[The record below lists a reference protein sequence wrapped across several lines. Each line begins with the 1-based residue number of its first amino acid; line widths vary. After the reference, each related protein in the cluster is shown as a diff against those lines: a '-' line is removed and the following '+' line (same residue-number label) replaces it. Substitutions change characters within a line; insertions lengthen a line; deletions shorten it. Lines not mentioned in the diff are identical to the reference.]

1 MRYLVVARHGEF
13 NEGKSTLNDRGRE
26 QMRVLAEKL
35 AGDEIGKI
43 FSAMGPRSQE
53 SAHLL
58 GNALDIPVISDTCF
72 GCAGNEHDETA
83 SFPEA
88 LALVRT
94 QSEGVLIVTKN
105 EWAKHFIP
113 FVANQLSGTFQ
124 QNPIELERGE
134 GVVFDSKEKQ
144 TKQL

>member
-13 NEGKSTLNDRGRE
+13 NEGKSRLNDRGRE
-26 QMRVLAEKL
+26 QVRVLAEKL
-35 AGDEIGKI
+35 AGYEIGKV

-53 SAHLL
+53 SA
-58 GNALDIPVISDTCF
+58 GMVGRALDVAVHAQHCF
-72 GCAGNEHDETA
+72 GHADNEQDETD
-83 SFPEA
+83 SFSEA

-94 QSEGVLIVTKN
+94 QREGVLIVTKN

-113 FVANQLSGTFQ
+113 FVANELLGTFQ

-144 TKQL
+144 TKLL